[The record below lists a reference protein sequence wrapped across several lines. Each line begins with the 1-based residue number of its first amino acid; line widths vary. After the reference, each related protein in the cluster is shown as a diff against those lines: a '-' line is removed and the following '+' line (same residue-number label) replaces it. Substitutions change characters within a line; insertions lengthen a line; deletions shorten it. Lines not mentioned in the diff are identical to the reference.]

1 MDDIYVLFVA
11 LLNKKKKNV
20 LFVALLIQKKN
31 VLFVALSSMIFVQD
45 P

>member
-20 LFVALLIQKKN
+20 LFVAL
-31 VLFVALSSMIFVQD
+31 SSMIFVQD

>member
-11 LLNKKKKNV
+11 LLNKKKNV